1 MILEQLNNLKYL
13 QNNSSIRNQMTTT
26 KIPVFSIDEEIKQ
39 QLRTARDLLDSI
51 LETFEIMED
60 QELME
65 EIKKAEED
73 IKNGNVISLDE
84 FKRKYLESE

>member
-1 MILEQLNNLKYL
+1 
-13 QNNSSIRNQMTTT
+13 MTTT
-26 KIPVFSIDEEIKQ
+26 KIPVFHIDEEIKQ
-39 QLRTARDLLDSI
+39 QLKTTRDLLDQI

-84 FKRKYLESE
+84 FKREYLESE